1 MHKIISI
8 ASKIGLGAA
17 LVAVCGVAYADFTV
31 SDTFTATTPVTTQ
44 AGRLFRDGIPGTCAG
59 KAVPTIADAATH
71 RYNTYTVQNTGAA
84 ACVQVNLIAQAGCT
98 SLPFT
103 VAYTPSFNPASVQTN
118 YLSDTGFSNSGGDTQ
133 SMRFVAPANST
144 IAFDVHEVA
153 AGTCSYTLQ
162 VIGLTNVVP
171 TTSEWGLA
179 LLALILGSAAFL
191 VIRRRGR

>member
-1 MHKIISI
+1 MHKIIRI
-8 ASKIGLGAA
+8 ASKIGLGTA

-31 SDTFTATTPVTTQ
+31 SDSFTVATPVTTQ
-44 AGRLFRDGIPGTCAG
+44 TGRLFRDGIPGTCAG
-59 KAVPTIADAATH
+59 KAVPALNDVAPH

-84 ACVQVNLIAQAGCT
+84 ACVQVNVTAAAGCT

-103 VAYTPSFNPASVQTN
+103 VAYTPSFVPAAPQTN
-118 YLSDTGFSNSGGDTQ
+118 YLSDTGFSNAGGDTV

-153 AGTCSYTLQ
+153 VGTCSYTLQ

-191 VIRRRGR
+191 MIRRRGR